1 MKRKQKLGKHSLGMR
16 IEELVKLKNKAKVE
30 AEKSTELYVTE
41 TVKEAQR
48 TVERLQSR
56 LNQLQ
61 SKDQATETS
70 MMHLVDEM
78 FKILFEERKD
88 LDNIENDYEFWTNIN
103 KKFND

>member
-1 MKRKQKLGKHSLGMR
+1 MKRKKLGKQSLGMR
-16 IEELVKLKNKAKVE
+16 IEELIKLKSKAKVE
-30 AEKSTELYVTE
+30 AEKCTELYITE

-48 TVERLQSR
+48 TVDRLQTR

-61 SKDQATETS
+61 NKDQATETS

-88 LDNIENDYEFWTNIN
+88 LDNLENDYEFWTNIN

>member
-1 MKRKQKLGKHSLGMR
+1 MKRKSGKHSLGNR
-16 IEELVKLKNKAKVE
+16 IEELVKLKSKAKVE
-30 AEKSTELYVTE
+30 SEKYKELYVTE
-41 TVKEAQR
+41 TVKEAQK

-78 FKILFEERKD
+78 FKILFEERKN
-88 LDNIENDYEFWTNIN
+88 LDSIENDYEFWTDMN

>member
-1 MKRKQKLGKHSLGMR
+1 MKRKRIGKQSLGMR
-16 IEELVKLKNKAKVE
+16 IEELVKLKNKAKIE
-30 AEKSTELYVTE
+30 AEKSTELYITE

-48 TVERLQSR
+48 TVERLQTR
-56 LNQLQ
+56 LDQLQ
-61 SKDQATETS
+61 VKDQATETS

-88 LDNIENDYEFWTNIN
+88 LDNLENDYEFWTNIN